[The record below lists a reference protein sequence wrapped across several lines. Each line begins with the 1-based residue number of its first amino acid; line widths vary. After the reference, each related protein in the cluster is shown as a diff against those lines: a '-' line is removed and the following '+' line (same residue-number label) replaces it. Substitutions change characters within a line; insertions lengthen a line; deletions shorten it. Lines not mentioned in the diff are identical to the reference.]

1 MNLNIYEKTRYQN
14 IYRHKKNKNY
24 LIQIKQPKT
33 TISRD
38 RLGNKI
44 FDIEVAKSIAINPNV
59 KEKKKVEISN
69 KQTFDEMWLKY
80 VNVSAQ
86 NTIISVSCTTQ
97 AT

>member
-1 MNLNIYEKTRYQN
+1 MDLNIYEKTRYQN

-44 FDIEVAKSIAINPNV
+44 FDIEVAKSIAIML
-59 KEKKKVEISN
+59 KKKRKLKLVTNKLLMRCGSN
-69 KQTFDEMWLKY
+69 M
-80 VNVSAQ
+80 
-86 NTIISVSCTTQ
+86 
-97 AT
+97 